1 MSKGVNWH
9 VSANEQI
16 TATFEATHRRL
27 REPIY
32 SFGIPVRPAFAV
44 HRAREE
50 ARAMLGI
57 PQDAHLAVV
66 TGGGLGLGH
75 ILEACDTLTSRP
87 FGERVTVMALCGNNA
102 DVQSQI
108 GSMAIARSSRHTIRA
123 VGWTDQIPAYMQ
135 AADLLVSK
143 AGGVTLA
150 EAAAVGVP
158 LVIFEPLPGQETANT
173 RFLTQ
178 HEAAYAAEDADQ
190 LLRAA
195 DELMFTGRGSE
206 MSGNLR
212 RLGRPNA
219 TQDIVARICEDVYR
233 PTSPTESS

>member
-1 MSKGVNWH
+1 MTKGVNWH

-16 TATFEATHRRL
+16 TASFQASHRRVHQ
-27 REPIY
+27 PIY

-44 HRAREE
+44 HHSRQE
-50 ARAMLGI
+50 ARAMLDI

-66 TGGGLGLGH
+66 MGGGLGLGN

-87 FGERVTVMALCGNNA
+87 FAEPVTVVALCGNNA

-108 GSMAIARSSRHTIRA
+108 SSLAIARSSRHAITA
-123 VGWTDQIPAYMQ
+123 VSWTDQIPVYMQ

-158 LVIFEPLPGQETANT
+158 LVIFQPLAGQETVNV

-178 HEAAYAAEDADQ
+178 HEAAYAAEDAEQ

-195 DELMFTGRGSE
+195 DELMFTKRGPE

-219 TQDIVARICEDVYR
+219 TYDIVARICEDVCR
-233 PTSPTESS
+233 PAPPKESS

>member
-1 MSKGVNWH
+1 
-9 VSANEQI
+9 
-16 TATFEATHRRL
+16 
-27 REPIY
+27 
-32 SFGIPVRPAFAV
+32 
-44 HRAREE
+44 
-50 ARAMLGI
+50 
-57 PQDAHLAVV
+57 
-66 TGGGLGLGH
+66 
-75 ILEACDTLTSRP
+75 
-87 FGERVTVMALCGNNA
+87 MALCGNNA

-108 GSMAIARSSRHTIRA
+108 GRLAVARSSRHTITA
-123 VGWTDQIPAYMQ
+123 VGWTDQISTYMQ

-178 HEAAYAAEDADQ
+178 HEAAYAAEDAEQ

-195 DELMFTGRGSE
+195 DELMFTSRGAE

-219 TQDIVARICEDVYR
+219 SQDIVARICEDVYR
-233 PTSPTESS
+233 PTSSTESS